1 VRRGFVVK
9 AILVKNVV
17 FSFICCLGEK
27 VTEKSGNPREFSFIS
42 KRGKTL
48 KSRFRK
54 KKLIKKAFSSGDTKN
69 IGQSIG
75 KEFLQ

>member
-42 KRGKTL
+42 KRGQNLEKQV
-48 KSRFRK
+48 SK
-54 KKLIKKAFSSGDTKN
+54 KKLI
-69 IGQSIG
+69 
-75 KEFLQ
+75 